1 MVLNLDFSAYSRMPR
16 TGTVIRA
23 IIAQHSTQH
32 SVRREGGKTSILIP
46 DIGRLAANWRD
57 EEIPGLTRPILGVG
71 VVADVWKGVRKDWG
85 VEAVL
90 SRRY

>member
-1 MVLNLDFSAYSRMPR
+1 
-16 TGTVIRA
+16 
-23 IIAQHSTQH
+23 
-32 SVRREGGKTSILIP
+32 LIP

-90 SRRY
+90 SRRYYGMFEDGVVGQRGNRHLTAIMVMAHLPRWW